1 MTDMTH
7 TQPGGL
13 VMVDP
18 DALAAAAQAHTDSLR
33 PANSTAAY
41 AQDWATWVRYCRTAV
56 GSAGCR
62 VDPLAVTSAMV
73 TAYAYWLWH
82 VEGAP
87 IATARR
93 RLTGLV
99 VGLRARLG
107 EDAVPHGLTRQAR
120 ANLTAYQRDA
130 IAGGQR
136 RRGRERGQATAVTV
150 DMLRAMVDT
159 CDTDTLTGLRDR
171 ALLLIGL
178 SIAGRRAEVAGLR
191 VADIE
196 VSADGLTVRVL
207 TTKLASSRRTVVLPR
222 LPRVAPVGPM
232 MCPARAWETWADA
245 AGLTADD
252 PAFLPLTKWGTVR
265 PARSPMSPAAAGA
278 VVTRRGEAAGIEAR
292 LTGHGLRRGLATE
305 SRRAGHDRESIA
317 RQGGWAPGS
326 RDLSGYI
333 DMVDAWGR
341 DNATTGVL
349 G

>member
-1 MTDMTH
+1 MTGEMTSR
-7 TQPGGL
+7 PGGGEGL

-18 DALAAAAQAHTDSLR
+18 DALAAAAQAHSESLR
-33 PANSTAAY
+33 PSNSTAAY
-41 AQDWATWVRYCRTAV
+41 AQDWATWERYCRSIAN
-56 GSAGCR
+56 GCH
-62 VDPLAVTSAMV
+62 VDPLAVTSDLV
-73 TAYAYWLWH
+73 VAYAYWLWH

-99 VGLRARLG
+99 IGLRARLG
-107 EDAVPHGLTRQAR
+107 EDAVPPGLTRQAR
-120 ANLTAYQRDA
+120 ANLTAYQRQA
-130 IAGGQR
+130 HAAGER
-136 RRGRERGQATAVTV
+136 HRGAERGQATAITA
-150 DMLRAMVDT
+150 DMLRAMVAT
-159 CDTDTLTGLRDR
+159 CDTSTLTGLRDR

-178 SIAGRRAEVAGLR
+178 SIAGRRAEVAGLH

-207 TTKLASSRRTVVLPR
+207 TTKLASSQRTVVLPR
-222 LPRVAPVGPM
+222 LVAVPPVGPM
-232 MCPARAWETWADA
+232 MCPARAWEAWRDA
-245 AGLTADD
+245 AELTATD

-265 PARSPMSPAAAGA
+265 PSRAPMSPAAAGA

-317 RQGGWAPGS
+317 RQGGWSPGS

-333 DMVDAWGR
+333 DLVDQWGA
-341 DNATTGVL
+341 DNATTGIL
-349 G
+349 